1 MNKMIRKFSEKNI
14 TEICIFSLNYIPE
27 PKENKFKHNMLIVRK
42 PKSVRDLHEYR
53 IEEVRISNMINSY
66 SNTLDFDSLYSFTGS
81 TETYNTLSGIYHPYD
96 EDNRSNI
103 KFNPVKFN
111 DKRYLCER
119 YILFSKNPFIKRSK
133 IFKKRFLSSIKINWK
148 G

>member
-53 IEEVRISNMINSY
+53 IE
-66 SNTLDFDSLYSFTGS
+66 
-81 TETYNTLSGIYHPYD
+81 D
-96 EDNRSNI
+96 EDNCSNI

-148 G
+148 GVRL

>member
-1 MNKMIRKFSEKNI
+1 MNKMIREFSEKNI
-14 TEICIFSLNYIPE
+14 TKICMFSLNFIPG
-27 PKENKFKHNMLIVRK
+27 PKENKFKHNIFIARK